1 MKVSNS
7 QWPDEIHH
15 IGKRSLFSRINLSKF
30 WGARRWTWSLTPA
43 SWPSSLFIVT
53 TLYGWKATC
62 VLEFSG
68 ADGGKGIEGLSL
80 LQRKISSHS
89 FSYSITFVRKV
100 LIIEDIFF
108 SLFLCCI
115 IVYTFQGSMWG
126 SFKTY
131 LASLTLYP
139 NQRHVEQPCFQ
150 TKYRACPGPL
160 SIPFS
165 PFLSL
170 WNAIYRSGHSDSSKG
185 TQHLTCKN
193 SFFNLPSLSFPSS
206 EPLL

>member
-30 WGARRWTWSLTPA
+30 WGGRRWTWSLTPA

-68 ADGGKGIEGLSL
+68 ADGGKGTEGLSL

-139 NQRHVEQPCFQ
+139 NQRHVELSDEV
-150 TKYRACPGPL
+150 ACILDLVACIYQSSTPVLCLPL
-160 SIPFS
+160 SISSLVATSLFS
-165 PFLSL
+165 TSVSLFLFC
-170 WNAIYRSGHSDSSKG
+170 YVHSFVLFLDF
-185 TQHLTCKN
+185 TCKW
-193 SFFNLPSLSFPSS
+193 
-206 EPLL
+206 

>member
-7 QWPDEIHH
+7 PWPDEIHH

-30 WGARRWTWSLTPA
+30 WGGRRWTWSLTPA

-53 TLYGWKATC
+53 MLSWWKATHG
-62 VLEFSG
+62 LEFSG

-80 LQRKISSHS
+80 LRWKISSCS

-100 LIIEDIFF
+100 WIIEDIFF
-108 SLFLCCI
+108 SLFLCCVI
-115 IVYTFQGSMWG
+115 LYTFQGSMWG

-131 LASLTLYP
+131 PASLTLYP
-139 NQRHVEQPCFQ
+139 NQRPVEQLCFQ
-150 TKYRACPGPL
+150 TGYRTCPGPL

-165 PFLSL
+165 PCEMLFIGLVVL
-170 WNAIYRSGHSDSSKG
+170 TVAKG
-185 TQHLTCKN
+185 LNT
-193 SFFNLPSLSFPSS
+193 
-206 EPLL
+206 